1 MSDTPGDVTLLLNA
15 WCSGD
20 AAALDRLAPLVE
32 SELRNIARAYMRRE
46 SPGGTLQPTALVNEA
61 YVRLIGWNAGA
72 WENRTHF
79 YAVAAKMMRRVL
91 VNHALHKQRGKRGGS
106 RTFVSLAD
114 ARDVADA
121 RSGADERRTDVLALD
136 EALTK
141 LAAFDE
147 NKARLIE
154 LRFFAGL
161 TAQEA
166 ADLLGTSLRTVNR
179 EWSLA
184 RAWLFREL
192 SAAPVVE

>member
-1 MSDTPGDVTLLLNA
+1 MTDTPGDVTLLLNA

-61 YVRLIGWNAGA
+61 YVRLIGWHTGE
-72 WENRTHF
+72 WKNRTHF

-121 RSGADERRTDVLALD
+121 RSVAD
-136 EALTK
+136 
-141 LAAFDE
+141 
-147 NKARLIE
+147 
-154 LRFFAGL
+154 
-161 TAQEA
+161 
-166 ADLLGTSLRTVNR
+166 
-179 EWSLA
+179 
-184 RAWLFREL
+184 
-192 SAAPVVE
+192 

>member
-1 MSDTPGDVTLLLNA
+1 VSDTRGDVTLLLNA

-20 AAALDRLAPLVE
+20 AAALDRLTPLVE

-61 YVRLIGWNAGA
+61 YVRLIGWHAGA

-91 VNHALHKQRGKRGGS
+91 VSHAMHKHRHKRGGS

-114 ARDVADA
+114 ARDVAA
-121 RSGADERRTDVLALD
+121 EHRTDVIALD
-136 EALTK
+136 EALTR

-147 NKARLIE
+147 RKARLIE

-161 TAQEA
+161 TAQES
-166 ADLLGTSLRTVNR
+166 ADLLGTSLRTANR

-192 SAAPVVE
+192 SSAPGSP